1 MHDAAVES
9 ANFTECVPAPPGESC
24 GSPVTEGGRTTSQ
37 PITLSRRPQARRRP
51 LQWEE
56 TCERSLAS
64 RQSVVGPRWGMIRF
78 NNCLR

>member
-9 ANFTECVPAPPGESC
+9 TNFTECVPATPGESC

-37 PITLSRRPQARRRP
+37 PITLQRRPQGVGGCFGGRKPANGDS
-51 LQWEE
+51 Q
-56 TCERSLAS
+56 
-64 RQSVVGPRWGMIRF
+64 RQSDVGPRWGMIRF